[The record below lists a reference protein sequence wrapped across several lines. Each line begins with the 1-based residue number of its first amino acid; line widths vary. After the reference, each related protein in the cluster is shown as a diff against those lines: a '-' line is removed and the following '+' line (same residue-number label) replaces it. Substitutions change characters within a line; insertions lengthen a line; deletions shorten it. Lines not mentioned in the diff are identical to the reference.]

1 MHPGNRKV
9 AGGFSLVISNSGHIA
24 LLINF
29 VV

>member
-9 AGGFSLVISNSGHIA
+9 TGGFLWLISNMGHIA
-24 LLINF
+24 LLVKF